1 MEQAN
6 TYKAATTPQKVHPKE
21 FTLWLSL
28 VSMAMIFAAFTSAYI
43 VRKGDGN
50 WLNFELPSF
59 FNYSTICIAISSLS
73 MIWAH
78 RSARTNELK
87 NLNLALGLTTL
98 LGLVFLVLQF
108 MAYGQMVD
116 AGLFLV
122 GNPSTSFIYIIS
134 GVHGVHIFAG
144 LIALIATFAAALQ
157 YKVHSKAMLSIRMT
171 SIFWHFL
178 GILWIYLYLFLKYN
192 TL

>member
-1 MEQAN
+1 
-6 TYKAATTPQKVHPKE
+6 
-21 FTLWLSL
+21 
-28 VSMAMIFAAFTSAYI
+28 
-43 VRKGDGN
+43 
-50 WLNFELPSF
+50 
-59 FNYSTICIAISSLS
+59 
-73 MIWAH
+73 
-78 RSARTNELK
+78 
-87 NLNLALGLTTL
+87 
-98 LGLVFLVLQF
+98 
-108 MAYGQMVD
+108 MVD